1 MGPLIPRVKQ
11 CDQEIAELTASPFK
25 AWQTSKCSKDA
36 EPKTGVHVRGI
47 ESKGADFE
55 TNIRKERQLEGIAK
69 AEGVYHGRKRPI
81 DEPSCSGFGPKGLAQ
96 LSSLSGASI
105 SCWRRSGRSQKGPVS
120 AALPSKEESTRTLI
134 CLQRSGF

>member
-1 MGPLIPRVKQ
+1 
-11 CDQEIAELTASPFK
+11 
-25 AWQTSKCSKDA
+25 
-36 EPKTGVHVRGI
+36 
-47 ESKGADFE
+47 
-55 TNIRKERQLEGIAK
+55 
-69 AEGVYHGRKRPI
+69 
-81 DEPSCSGFGPKGLAQ
+81 LAQ